1 MFKAYLVI
9 LVIFIHMF
17 SVFYIVFSMDP
28 LRSEIKLYY
37 IIIIIS
43 QLSVHVVHD
52 DYALNV
58 VYRHDRFMTA
68 FSCLQVD
75 CRFATVLKNY
85 LKNSNNNYSKNNY
98 LAQWLQVTL
107 SKGAEKK

>member
-1 MFKAYLVI
+1 
-9 LVIFIHMF
+9 
-17 SVFYIVFSMDP
+17 MDP

-37 IIIIIS
+37 IIIIIIS

-75 CRFATVLKNY
+75 CRFATVLNY
-85 LKNSNNNYSKNNY
+85 
-98 LAQWLQVTL
+98 
-107 SKGAEKK
+107 